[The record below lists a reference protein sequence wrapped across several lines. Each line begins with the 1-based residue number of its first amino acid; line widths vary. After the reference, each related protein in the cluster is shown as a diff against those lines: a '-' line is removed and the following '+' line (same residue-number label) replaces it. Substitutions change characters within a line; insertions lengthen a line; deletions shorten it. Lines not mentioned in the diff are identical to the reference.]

1 MTVKANIYNKQK
13 KFVLTPEM
21 RALIR
26 KACDAVIKNEGFK
39 GTAAVDVSV
48 VDDAQIKVINNDC
61 RGIDTATDVLSF
73 PLGENGVYD
82 TDPKTGAFMLGDIV
96 LSIEHAIAQGE
107 LYGHGQDREIAYL
120 TVHSMLHL
128 LGYDHINSKSEK
140 ALMREHE
147 EAAMQM
153 LGLTVKGE

>member
-1 MTVKANIYNKQK
+1 MTVKVNIFNKQK
-13 KFVLTPEM
+13 KIPITPAI

-26 KACDAVIKNEGFK
+26 KTCATVLKNENFPG
-39 GTAAVDVSV
+39 AALVDVSI
-48 VDDAQIKVINNDC
+48 VDDGQIKLINNEC
-61 RGIDTATDVLSF
+61 RGIDAATDVLSF